1 MEDYVN
7 CSFQI
12 TRKAREEHEKLNDTL
27 GTLEDLLGIQ
37 QYEIL
42 ELLKGRLRDRH
53 RVHLLV
59 GHIFDELDNTHFL
72 EEEYQYEALI
82 DIMSEKEIEA
92 LVESR
97 YLDIRDPDED
107 LIKKCNTLFHGFG
120 DILEIDSIMNR
131 IRELEPNQK
140 VELKELIIDRVLTD
154 MGPETQGKIGRSYI
168 FKMLGV
174 IE

>member
-1 MEDYVN
+1 MENYVN
-7 CSFQI
+7 CFFQI

-27 GTLEDLLGIQ
+27 GILEDLLGIQ

-53 RVHLLV
+53 KVHLLV
-59 GHIFDELDNTHFL
+59 GHIFDELDNTHLL

-82 DIMSEKEIEA
+82 DIMSEKELEA

-107 LIKKCNTLFHGFG
+107 LIKKCDTLFHGFG

-140 VELKELIIDRVLTD
+140 VELKELIGTLELV
-154 MGPETQGKIGRSYI
+154 KILNITAQKKGRGFI
-168 FKMLGV
+168 LKMLGV
-174 IE
+174 I